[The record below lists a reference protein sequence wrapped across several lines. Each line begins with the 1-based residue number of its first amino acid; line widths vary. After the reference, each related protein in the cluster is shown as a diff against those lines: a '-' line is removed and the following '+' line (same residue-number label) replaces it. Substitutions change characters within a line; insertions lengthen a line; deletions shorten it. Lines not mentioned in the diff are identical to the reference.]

1 MKNERTFGVEIE
13 ISSHAL
19 RPMAALLRAAGIP
32 VFNQADSTLGLTP
45 ERANRDIDVTTLPD
59 YKSAWKVVS
68 DGSVSS
74 GCEVVSPILSGAKG
88 LAEVKRVV
96 KAMRQGRAKADIQC
110 GLHVHVGAGDLSI
123 VELQNVA
130 RRYAKFEPTI
140 DTFVDPRRRGNTSEW
155 CKSMDRVVDVL
166 DTKVYSTPQEMIRYI
181 GDRYRKLNLSA
192 FMRHGTVE
200 FRQLEGTVSWIKI
213 TNWIE
218 FCVQFVEA
226 SRLDAQTNHRIG
238 EALKNRYDGVPGD
251 CLKLNIGYDL
261 VDATDVAYLLRIDR
275 HEVSARI
282 EKINE
287 KVPGFL
293 TRDPDNRGYW
303 NVKKI
308 EAAPMDYPK
317 VTNDWTTGIPAHVV
331 ANLRGIAKTH
341 SASC

>member
-32 VFNQADSTLGLTP
+32 VFNQADYTLGLTP
-45 ERANRDIDVTTLPD
+45 EGADRNVDITTLPA
-59 YKSAWKVVS
+59 YKSAWRVVS

-96 KAMRQGRAKADIQC
+96 QAMRQGRAKADIQC
-110 GLHVHVGAGDLSI
+110 GLHVHVGAGDLSL

-130 RRYAKFEPTI
+130 RRYATFEPTI

-166 DTKVYSTPQEMIRYI
+166 DTKVYNTPQEMIRCI
-181 GDRYRKLNLSA
+181 GDRYKKLNLSA

-200 FRQLEGTVSWIKI
+200 FRQLEGTVSWTKI

-226 SRLDAQTNHRIG
+226 SRLDAQISYRIG
-238 EALKNRYDGVPGD
+238 EALKNRYDGLPGD
-251 CLKLNIGYDL
+251 CLKLKDYRL
-261 VDATDVAYLLRIDR
+261 LDATDVTYLLCCERY
-275 HEVSARI
+275 EVNARI

-303 NVKKI
+303 IVKKI
-308 EAAPMDYPK
+308 EAAPMVYPK

-331 ANLRGIAKTH
+331 AHLLGIAKTH

>member
-32 VFNQADSTLGLTP
+32 VFNQADYTLGLTP
-45 ERANRDIDVTTLPD
+45 ELVDRRVDVTTLPA
-59 YKSAWKVVS
+59 YKSAWKVVA

-96 KAMRQGRAKADIQC
+96 KVMRQGRAKSDIQC

-155 CKSMDRVVDVL
+155 CKSMDRVVEVL
-166 DTKVYSTPQEMIRYI
+166 DTKVYSTPQEMIRCI
-181 GDRYRKLNLSA
+181 GDRYKKLNLSA

-200 FRQLEGTVSWIKI
+200 FRQLEGTVSWTKI

-226 SRLDAQTNHRIG
+226 SRLDAQTNYRIG
-238 EALKNRYDGVPGD
+238 EVLKARYEGVPGD
-251 CLKLNIGYDL
+251 CLMLKDYRLLDAGDL
-261 VDATDVAYLLRIDR
+261 AYLLRIGR
-275 HEVSARI
+275 SEVSARI
-282 EKINE
+282 EKINRE
-287 KVPGFL
+287 VPEFL

-303 NVKKI
+303 IVKKMVT
-308 EAAPMDYPK
+308 APMDYPK

-331 ANLRGIAKTH
+331 AHLRGIAKTH